1 MNNETDSWRAKY
13 FLLIGVL
20 LQLLSNLQ
28 TNKIVADAAVI
39 FHDVHPKTSPL
50 QGGTVMQIIGLGLT
64 TAHNPQPACQLELTN
79 AIIAINDNII
89 YNDTYMTCTLP
100 AIISSD
106 HISSIEDN
114 NYIVNLQVTGASES
128 INILLYDLDS
138 IQITGIFPTG
148 GLVIDE
154 TLISIYGFGFV
165 NTSEITCN
173 SYGYSMPVL
182 FVNSSHLMCHLP
194 TYSIPSQVLIKVYLN
209 GQFVSQIPTISPD
222 VTLFTYYATPP
233 QVIIFMFTPSYA
245 FLHLEFDREIEI
257 GGEAQPNTTRQPDC
271 HSIFSNDSV
280 TILGHQATCSWL
292 NSQKRQVVVAL
303 FNDTNVL
310 PNSSLALNSTNIR
323 TRYVPFSKLA
333 QGDVMLQENPLKLY
347 PIASIVS
354 PQYIPY
360 CGNLTLDASGS
371 QHSGPKPLHYL
382 WNISVY
388 NLFDLSGSGLD
399 GSGADSDINVA
410 LSIADYLPQGF
421 TSQAIISL
429 PTIAFTTN
437 TEFTITVTV
446 QNFLGFLDLAN
457 VTLSKATL
465 PLPNVWITGSTV
477 RTVNVMEEIIIEGNV
492 EIPDCINSISILS
505 LNWEI
510 RQFGMLLSLT
520 DLKLNSPLL
529 QLPANTLST
538 NSEYLLTLYASSD
551 SISSTN
557 ASLLLRTQPLLV
569 QALIL
574 GGSLVQY
581 GKDDNIILD
590 LSCSYGLNEHVNTDN
605 TNWTVSWYCSHGDGT
620 CNDANGTNIMIE
632 PYFQTYIPGY
642 TLTPGLY
649 VIEASIHYQT
659 NLVSIASQTVH
670 ILDSESGPSVY
681 LKWPKNSAV
690 MPIHRDVVITGII
703 VSDIPAAAQW
713 SSVYI
718 DGE

>member
-1 MNNETDSWRAKY
+1 MNNKTDSWRVIY
-13 FLLIGVL
+13 ILLAGVL
-20 LQLLSNLQ
+20 LELLSNLQ

-50 QGGTVMQIIGLGLT
+50 QGGTLMHITGSGLI
-64 TAHNPQPACQLELTN
+64 TAHSPQPACQLELTN
-79 AIIAINDNII
+79 AVIAVNDNII

-100 AIISSD
+100 AIVSSD
-106 HISSIEDN
+106 HVSSIKN
-114 NYIVNLQVTGASES
+114 NDYIVKLQVTGASES
-128 INILLYDLDS
+128 INIVLYDLDS
-138 IQITGIFPTG
+138 IQITGIYPTG
-148 GLVIDE
+148 VLVVDE
-154 TLISIYGFGFV
+154 ALISIYGIGFV

-173 SYGYSMPVL
+173 SYGYSISVL
-182 FVNSSHLMCHLP
+182 FVNSSHLMCYLP
-194 TYSIPSQVLIKVYLN
+194 TYSIPSQILIKVYLN
-209 GQFVSQIPTISPD
+209 AQSVSQIPTISTN

-233 QVIIFMFTPSYA
+233 QVIIFMFTSSYA
-245 FLHLEFDREIEI
+245 FLHLEFDREVEI

-280 TILGHQATCSWL
+280 TIVGRQATCSWL

-310 PNSSLALNSTNIR
+310 PNSSLALNSTSIR
-323 TRYVPFSKLA
+323 TRYVAFSKLA
-333 QGDVMLQENPLKLY
+333 QGDVILQPNPLKLY

-371 QHSGPKPLHYL
+371 KNSGPKPLHYL

-388 NLFDLSGSGLD
+388 NSFDLSGSGLD
-399 GSGADSDINVA
+399 ESGVDSDTNIA
-410 LSIADYLPQGF
+410 LYITDYLPQGF

-429 PTIAFTTN
+429 PTIAFTAN
-437 TEFTITVTV
+437 TEYTITITV
-446 QNFLGFLDLAN
+446 QNFLGFSDLTN
-457 VTLSKATL
+457 ITLSKATL

-477 RTVNVMEEIIIEGNV
+477 RTVNAMEEIIIEGNV
-492 EIPDCINSISILS
+492 EIPDCIGSVTTLS

-510 RQFGMLLSLT
+510 QQFGMMLSLD
-520 DLKLNSPLL
+520 DLKLNSPHL

-551 SISSTN
+551 GISSTN
-557 ASLLLRTQPLLV
+557 ASVLLRTQPLLV

-574 GGSLVQY
+574 GGSFVQY

-590 LSCSYGLNEHVNTDN
+590 LSYSYGLNEHINTDN
-605 TNWTVSWYCSHGDGT
+605 TNWTVSWHCSHGDAT
-620 CNDANGTNIMIE
+620 CNDTNGTNITIE

-642 TLTPGLY
+642 TLMPGLY
-649 VIEASIHYQT
+649 VIKASIHYKS
-659 NLVSIASQTVH
+659 NLVSTASQTVH
-670 ILDSESGPSVY
+670 ILNSESGPSVY
-681 LKWPKNSAV
+681 LKWPKNSAAIPV
-690 MPIHRDVVITGII
+690 HRDVVITGII
-703 VSDIPAAAQW
+703 VSDIPAVVQW